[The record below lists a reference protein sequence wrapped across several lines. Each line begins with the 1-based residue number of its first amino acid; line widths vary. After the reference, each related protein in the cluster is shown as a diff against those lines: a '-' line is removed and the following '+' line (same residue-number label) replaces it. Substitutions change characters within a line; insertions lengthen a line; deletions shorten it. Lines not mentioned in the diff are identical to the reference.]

1 MKNCFNWILNIKFKR
16 NSKII
21 NYPIENIIIHSN
33 IECCVC
39 YNIYDKDEIKAFI
52 PCGHRVCCNNCI
64 EEIKYNKKNC
74 CPICNADIKDK
85 IKIYENIIQG
95 K

>member
-1 MKNCFNWILNIKFKR
+1 MKNCFKWLFGNK
-16 NSKII
+16 KII
-21 NYPIENIIIHSN
+21 DCPIDIVSISN

-39 YNIYDKDEIKAFI
+39 YNIYDKNEIKAFI

-64 EEIKYNKKNC
+64 EEIKYSKRNC
-74 CPICNADIKDK
+74 CPFCNTDIKDK
-85 IKIYENIIQG
+85 IKIYENIIHD